1 MCLTPHEQILMLA
14 VRVAQAQNALEE
26 FVRGRGLND
35 PGRQTELQVVR
46 QWLDRRDDQRAI
58 AAFERALTEA
68 DSDRALP
75 QLAAHDMNRGVGR
88 PLPKIM
94 DEAAW
99 SYRDSQ

>member
-46 QWLDRRDDQRAI
+46 QWLDR
-58 AAFERALTEA
+58 ALTEA